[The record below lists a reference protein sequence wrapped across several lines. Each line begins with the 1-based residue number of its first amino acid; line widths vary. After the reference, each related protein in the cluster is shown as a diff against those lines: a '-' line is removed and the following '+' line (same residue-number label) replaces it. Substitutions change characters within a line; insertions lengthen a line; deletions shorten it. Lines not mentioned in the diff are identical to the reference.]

1 MMRFGTG
8 NRAVVDAALAAG
20 CKLFAGYP
28 VTPATEILEAAA
40 SEFPRHGRVF
50 VPAEGEMAA
59 ISLVGGG
66 SLGGYR
72 CMTATSG
79 LGLSLMAEG
88 LSFYSGMTEL
98 PGVIV
103 VQQRWG
109 PGDGSLG
116 PGQDCYQQATRG
128 VGHGDLSLIVLAPKS
143 VQELADHVGLAF
155 ELADRHHMFVLV
167 LGDQIVAMTSE
178 QYRVGEPAEPV
189 RRVTGF
195 GRGDRVILPEL
206 VAVDEKAGDFD
217 ALEAVARRWEAKY
230 RQVRSQEQRA
240 EYTGPAGGCDLLV
253 VAQGS
258 LARVAE
264 CALPELSRLWPGASL
279 FRPVT
284 LWPFPADALGEAA
297 SRARHVVVAE
307 LSMGQMHADVAAA
320 LAGRSPH
327 GREVGLVNWLG
338 GRSPTPSQFAQ
349 RVAECVA
356 GSSRETSRAGAR

>member
-1 MMRFGTG
+1 MTRFGTG
-8 NRAVVDAALAAG
+8 NQAVIDAALAAG
-20 CKLFAGYP
+20 CRLFAGYP

-40 SEFPRHGRVF
+40 REFPARGRVF
-50 VPAEGEMAA
+50 IPTEGEMAA
-59 ISLVGGG
+59 ISLVAGA
-66 SLGGYR
+66 SLGGWR
-72 CMTATSG
+72 AMTATSG

-128 VGHGDLSLIVLAPKS
+128 VGHGDLALIVLAPKS
-143 VQELADHVGLAF
+143 VPELADHVGLAF
-155 ELADRHHMFVLV
+155 ELADRHRMFVLV

-178 QYRVGEPAEPV
+178 QYRAADPAEPQ
-189 RRVTGF
+189 RRDSGF
-195 GRGDRVILPEL
+195 GRGDRMVLPEL

-230 RQVRSQEQRA
+230 QRVREGEQRA
-240 EYTGPAGGCDLLV
+240 EYQGPVRDFDLLI

-264 CALPELSRLWPGASL
+264 CALPELGADVPGGVGL

-284 LWPFPADALGEAA
+284 LWPFPAAALREAA
-297 SRARHVVVAE
+297 ARARRVVVAE
-307 LSMGQMHADVAAA
+307 LSMGQMHADVAAV
-320 LAGRSPH
+320 LGGVGQH

-338 GRSPTPSQFAQ
+338 GRSPTPSEFAR
-349 RVAECVA
+349 RVIERA
-356 GSSRETSRAGAR
+356 GEPSRAGAR

>member
-1 MMRFGTG
+1 MMRFGPG
-8 NRAVVDAALAAG
+8 NQAVIDAALAAG
-20 CKLFAGYP
+20 CQLFAGYP

-40 SEFPRHGRVF
+40 AEFPRHGRVF
-50 VPAEGEMAA
+50 IPTEGEMAA
-59 ISLVGGG
+59 ISLVAGA

-72 CMTATSG
+72 AMTATSG

-128 VGHGDLSLIVLAPKS
+128 VGHGDLHLIVLAPKS
-143 VQELADHVGLAF
+143 VQELADHVALAF
-155 ELADRHHMFVLV
+155 GLADRHRMFVLV

-178 QYRVGEPAEPV
+178 RYEVAGPAEPA
-189 RRVTGF
+189 RRDTGF
-195 GRGDRVILPEL
+195 GRGDRMILPEL

-230 RQVRSQEQRA
+230 QQVRRHEQRA
-240 EYTGPAGGCDLLV
+240 QFIGPVRDCDLLV
-253 VAQGS
+253 IAQGS

-264 CALPELSRLWPGASL
+264 CALPELGAELPGGVGL
-279 FRPVT
+279 FRPIT
-284 LWPFPADALGEAA
+284 LWPFPADALREAA
-297 SRARHVVVAE
+297 SRARRVVVAE

-320 LAGRSPH
+320 LAGAGPP

-338 GRSPTPSQFAQ
+338 GRSPTPGEFAR
-349 RVAECVA
+349 RVSESL
-356 GSSRETSRAGAR
+356 GEPSRAGAR

>member
-1 MMRFGTG
+1 MRFGTG
-8 NRAVVDAALAAG
+8 NQAVVDAALAAG

-40 SEFPRHGRVF
+40 TEFPRHGRVF
-50 VPAEGEMAA
+50 IPTEGEMAA

-155 ELADRHHMFVLV
+155 DLADRHHVFVLV

-189 RRVTGF
+189 RRATSF
-195 GRGDRVILPEL
+195 GHGDRVILPEL

-230 RQVRSQEQRA
+230 QLVRSQEQRA
-240 EYTGPAGGCDLLV
+240 EYTGPEKRCDLLII
-253 VAQGS
+253 AQGS

-264 CALPELSRLWPGASL
+264 CALPELSRNWPGTGL
-279 FRPVT
+279 FRPIT
-284 LWPFPADALGEAA
+284 LWPFPAGALRQAA
-297 SRARHVVVAE
+297 SGARHVVVAE
-307 LSMGQMHADVAAA
+307 LSMGQMHADVAAI
-320 LAGRSPH
+320 LAGL
-327 GREVGLVNWLG
+327 GRDSRQVGLVNWLG
-338 GRSPTPSQFAQ
+338 GRSPTPSEFAE
-349 RVAECVA
+349 RITA
-356 GSSRETSRAGAR
+356 SLRETSRAGAI

>member
-8 NRAVVDAALAAG
+8 NQAVIDAALAAG

-40 SEFPRHGRVF
+40 REFPRHGRIF
-50 VPAEGEMAA
+50 IPTEGEIAA
-59 ISLVGGG
+59 ISLVAGA

-72 CMTATSG
+72 SMTATSG

-116 PGQDCYQQATRG
+116 PGQDCYNQATRG
-128 VGHGDLSLIVLAPKS
+128 AGHGDLALLVLAPKS
-143 VQELADHVGLAF
+143 VQELADHVSLAF
-155 ELADRHHMFVLV
+155 ELADRHRMFVLV

-178 QYRVGEPAEPV
+178 QYHVAEPAEPA
-189 RRVTGF
+189 RRPSGF
-195 GRGDRVILPEL
+195 GRGNRMILPEL

-217 ALEAVARRWEAKY
+217 ALERVARRWESKY
-230 RQVRSQEQRA
+230 QQVRQQEQRA
-240 EYTGPAGGCDLLV
+240 EYTGPERDADVLI

-264 CALPELSRLWPGASL
+264 CALPELSTGPDALRAGL

-284 LWPFPADALGEAA
+284 LWPFPADALREAA
-297 SRARHVVVAE
+297 AHARQVVVAE

-320 LAGRSPH
+320 LGGRD
-327 GREVGLVNWLG
+327 VGLVNWLG
-338 GRSPTPSQFAQ
+338 GCSPTPLEFGRRITQALDDP
-349 RVAECVA
+349 A
-356 GSSRETSRAGAR
+356 RAGAR